1 MSEEKK
7 KGGARVAG
15 KRQAPTSSKTKRRRG
30 AAAGGVLLVLLPFLP
45 QGTLLRC
52 GTAVLIG
59 AAVYALSVIL
69 LRSEEARYLLKI
81 LRPGARQT
89 KGN

>member
-1 MSEEKK
+1 M
-7 KGGARVAG
+7 GM
-15 KRQAPTSSKTKRRRG
+15 
-30 AAAGGVLLVLLPFLP
+30 VLLVLLPFLP
-45 QGTLLRC
+45 QGILLRC
-52 GTAVLIG
+52 TAAVLTG
-59 AAVYALSVIL
+59 AAVYALSSIL